1 MSLSIENLDE
11 DLSNEEENF
20 STEQLFL
27 FAWQIAKGMVTNLFF
42 LDNVDLIL
50 ILSITWKEK
59 FKSQNFISMK

>member
-27 FAWQIAKGMVTNLFF
+27 FAWQIAKGMVTNLIF